1 MKKIT
6 FFILFLLFSI
16 SSNAQEFQWVKQ
28 IAGTTA
34 TPFSVK
40 INDLVYDRDEKIV
53 VCGSFSGTV
62 DFDPTSAIN
71 NRTANGTDGFVA
83 YYNGGGELLWI
94 HTTNEIGNEEFSAGI
109 INYGSAYTRRFTGVV
124 VKGGNLFYLRAL
136 NLNDGTLFTDTP
148 TYICTGTVKINDID
162 RFSSASGRY
171 FITGG
176 FTGTLS
182 IGSYF
187 RTSEGLSDVFVASF
201 ETSGE
206 ATNQMFNVIYA
217 NNYGGT
223 GNDEGLKLY
232 ADTFNTRLV
241 GYYSNTIDFNLSS
254 PNTITRVSNG
264 GTDAFLAD
272 LQATG
277 YPSSLGA
284 TLSIGGTGDDA
295 ATSVMVRGSQ
305 TVIGGRFRG
314 TVNFN
319 PSGTANNITA
329 TGGSDGF
336 IASYN
341 GTSHFAIKR
350 GGILDDEVKALTFA
364 SAGANI
370 YYVSK
375 LGGTTTS
382 SNAINAIEVTGAK
395 ISTIGATFAP
405 TNGSTLNEPTALVQI
420 SGTNLYT
427 TGIFNTNT
435 NFNPA
440 GTANLSFISGGNN
453 SFIHKMSACTTSAQ
467 TPTITGSPSSMCV
480 GDSRVIYVNTISTPS
495 PRLLNSNNEWV
506 WYSGTCGTGTVVGR
520 GESIT
525 INPTVNTTYYVRGE
539 GGCVANGACSSA
551 YSVLVFPYPNANVTQ
566 SGNTLTSSQATG
578 TYQWL
583 DCNNGNANIAG
594 ATNQSYTPTVSGSY
608 AVRVTN
614 SGCTVTSACINI
626 TVLSADDFSKLG
638 VKLYPNPVTNSFTI
652 EGEVVVENVI
662 IYNLLGQELK
672 TFSNTNSFNVEDL
685 QSGTYLVQVT
695 TERGTA
701 QTKII
706 KN

>member
-1 MKKIT
+1 
-6 FFILFLLFSI
+6 
-16 SSNAQEFQWVKQ
+16 
-28 IAGTTA
+28 
-34 TPFSVK
+34 
-40 INDLVYDRDEKIV
+40 
-53 VCGSFSGTV
+53 
-62 DFDPTSAIN
+62 
-71 NRTANGTDGFVA
+71 
-83 YYNGGGELLWI
+83 
-94 HTTNEIGNEEFSAGI
+94 
-109 INYGSAYTRRFTGVV
+109 
-124 VKGGNLFYLRAL
+124 
-136 NLNDGTLFTDTP
+136 
-148 TYICTGTVKINDID
+148 
-162 RFSSASGRY
+162 
-171 FITGG
+171 
-176 FTGTLS
+176 
-182 IGSYF
+182 
-187 RTSEGLSDVFVASF
+187 
-201 ETSGE
+201 
-206 ATNQMFNVIYA
+206 
-217 NNYGGT
+217 
-223 GNDEGLKLY
+223 
-232 ADTFNTRLV
+232 
-241 GYYSNTIDFNLSS
+241 
-254 PNTITRVSNG
+254 
-264 GTDAFLAD
+264 
-272 LQATG
+272 
-277 YPSSLGA
+277 
-284 TLSIGGTGDDA
+284 
-295 ATSVMVRGSQ
+295 
-305 TVIGGRFRG
+305 
-314 TVNFN
+314 
-319 PSGTANNITA
+319 
-329 TGGSDGF
+329 
-336 IASYN
+336 
-341 GTSHFAIKR
+341 
-350 GGILDDEVKALTFA
+350 ILDDEVKALTIA

-382 SNAINAIEVTGAK
+382 SIAINAIDGTGAN
-395 ISTIGATFAP
+395 ISTFGGTFAP

>member
-1 MKKIT
+1 
-6 FFILFLLFSI
+6 
-16 SSNAQEFQWVKQ
+16 
-28 IAGTTA
+28 
-34 TPFSVK
+34 
-40 INDLVYDRDEKIV
+40 
-53 VCGSFSGTV
+53 
-62 DFDPTSAIN
+62 
-71 NRTANGTDGFVA
+71 
-83 YYNGGGELLWI
+83 
-94 HTTNEIGNEEFSAGI
+94 
-109 INYGSAYTRRFTGVV
+109 
-124 VKGGNLFYLRAL
+124 LRAL
-136 NLNDGTLFTDTP
+136 NLNDGTVFRNTV
-148 TYICTGTVKINDID
+148 TYTSTGTVKINDID
-162 RFSSASGRY
+162 RFSDASGRY

-176 FTGTLS
+176 FTGTLTVETMS
-182 IGSYF
+182 
-187 RTSEGLSDVFVASF
+187 RTSVGLSDAMIIAY
-201 ETSGE
+201 ETISDTPTGMYSL
-206 ATNQMFNVIYA
+206 AYF
-217 NNYGGT
+217 NNYGGV
-223 GNDEGLKLY
+223 GNDEGTKLY

-241 GYYSNTIDFNLSS
+241 GFFSNTIDFDVSS
-254 PNTITRVSNG
+254 PGTLTKVSNG
-264 GTDAFLAD
+264 GTDAFYAGLNSS
-272 LQATG
+272 G
-277 YPSSLGA
+277 VPSSSSI
-284 TLSIGGTGDDA
+284 LSIGGTGNDV
-295 ATSVMVRGSQ
+295 ATSIMLRGTQ
-305 TVIGGRFRG
+305 LVIGGSFRG

-319 PSGTANNITA
+319 PNGTANNITA

-382 SNAINAIEVTGAK
+382 SIAINAIDGTGAN
-395 ISTIGATFAP
+395 ISTFGGTFAP